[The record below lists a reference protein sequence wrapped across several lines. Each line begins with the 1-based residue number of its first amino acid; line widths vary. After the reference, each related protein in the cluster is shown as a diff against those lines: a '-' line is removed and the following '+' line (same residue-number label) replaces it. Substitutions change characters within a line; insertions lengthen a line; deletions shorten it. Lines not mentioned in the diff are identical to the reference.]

1 MLFSQF
7 HHLSN
12 LIILIKFDWMWDLAV
27 LLIGLVQLDNLVEM
41 RMECLGDSSE
51 FSLAFIL
58 LAEGKHFSSGVI
70 VELKEL
76 RASKNIGLQGAH
88 VVN

>member
-1 MLFSQF
+1 
-7 HHLSN
+7 
-12 LIILIKFDWMWDLAV
+12 MWDLAV

-51 FSLAFIL
+51 FSLAFVL

-76 RASKNIGLQGAH
+76 RVGSKGVQDVLAD
-88 VVN
+88 VKEE